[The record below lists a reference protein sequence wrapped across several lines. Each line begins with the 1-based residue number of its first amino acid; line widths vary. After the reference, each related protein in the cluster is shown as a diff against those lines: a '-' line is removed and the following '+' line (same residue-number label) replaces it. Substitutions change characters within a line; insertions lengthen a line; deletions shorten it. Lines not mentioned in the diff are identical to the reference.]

1 MSQWTEFSYRYDGSY
16 AGFLTCVFE
25 SYARRELPE
34 QFSTAE
40 DPRVSL
46 WPERAVETDREKAG
60 RVYRSLSR
68 RISRQ
73 AQELVTQGFLTCMP
87 DKELRLYE
95 FLRLGYRV
103 GPAVTRDLADPRT
116 AAVWKAVRHLANE
129 AHLLK
134 GFLRF
139 SDQGGVLVGEIAPK
153 NRVLPLLRPHF
164 CARYSGETFVIY
176 DQTHREAL
184 FYRPR
189 QWAILPLED
198 FQAGAPDQAER
209 HHRRLWRRFYDT
221 VAIQGR
227 ENPRCRM
234 TQMPKRYW
242 STMTEFQEEP
252 EEGEK
257 FLPERK

>member
-1 MSQWTEFSYRYDGSY
+1 MAWTQVCCQYDGSY

-103 GPAVTRDLADPRT
+103 GPAVVRDLADPRT
-116 AAVWKAVRHLANE
+116 AAVWKAGRHLANE

-198 FQAGAPDQAER
+198 FQAGAPDRAER
-209 HHRRLWRRFYDT
+209 DYRRLWRRFYDT

>member
-103 GPAVTRDLADPRT
+103 GPAVVRDLADPRT
-116 AAVWKAVRHLANE
+116 AAVVTALTHLKGE
-129 AHLLK
+129 AHQLQ

-139 SDQGGVLVGEIAPK
+139 SEQGGVLTAEIEPK

-198 FQAGAPDQAER
+198 FQAGAPDRAER
-209 HHRRLWRRFYDT
+209 DYRRLWRRFYDT